1 MERNAID
8 LGTVDVPKLFRRMF
22 LPTLFG
28 MLSISAV
35 TAVDGIFIGH
45 GVGSDGIAAVN
56 LCVPV
61 MMVFTGL
68 GLMMGVGCS
77 VVAAVHLS
85 RSQARAAR
93 INVTQALAFVSAVT
107 VAATTL
113 IVVFARQTAL
123 AMGSSERLLPLVVDY
138 LQWFMPSMVFQMWVS
153 ISLFIIRLDGAPRV
167 AMWCSVVSAA
177 LNVVLDYIFIFP
189 LGWGV
194 RGAAFATSLSVATG
208 GVMALGYLL
217 FFARTLRPERVKLSA
232 KSMRLTAR
240 NLGYQCRIGSSTLL
254 GELTLAMLMYVGN
267 VTFMRYLGD
276 DGVGAFGVACYYTP
290 FVFMVGN
297 AIAQSAQ
304 PILSY
309 NYGVGN
315 FERVWQAGRLAVR
328 TAVVCGGVVML
339 VFMAVPDGL
348 VGLFLGSGGEA
359 ARIAIDGLPYFSAGF
374 IFFVVNLAV
383 IGYNQSLE
391 RMAVSTSFAL
401 LRGALF
407 LVPSFMVMPLVAGTA
422 GIWMAMPVSEFLT
435 TLAIVA
441 YYGARRMRRR
451 SA

>member
-232 KSMRLTAR
+232 KSMHLTAR
-240 NLGYQCRIGSSTLL
+240 NLGYQCRIGLSTLL